1 MVPALCFV
9 LLHLR
14 LAVGLILLCIEQ
26 FQASKF
32 LNPRHLN
39 SCGLVSVEIPS
50 LFGPNFIQMPHLSTI
65 CISEMICFCDQQMY
79 QNLQQKNYQFWC
91 RCWVFLLVSILQ
103 SEIPQNTWLV
113 WYRFSSSSMFS
124 KIDNNEMA
132 GNSLRLPQT
141 STSYKFESPLLLQN
155 TDLKL

>member
-14 LAVGLILLCIEQ
+14 LAVGLILLCVEQ

-50 LFGPNFIQMPHLSTI
+50 LLGPNCIQMPHLSKI
-65 CISEMICFCDQQMY
+65 CISEMIYFCDQQM
-79 QNLQQKNYQFWC
+79 
-91 RCWVFLLVSILQ
+91 
-103 SEIPQNTWLV
+103 
-113 WYRFSSSSMFS
+113 
-124 KIDNNEMA
+124 
-132 GNSLRLPQT
+132 
-141 STSYKFESPLLLQN
+141 
-155 TDLKL
+155 

>member
-65 CISEMICFCDQQMY
+65 CISEMICFVISKCSRINSKKIISFGATVGFFACIQ
-79 QNLQQKNYQFWC
+79 C
-91 RCWVFLLVSILQ
+91 
-103 SEIPQNTWLV
+103 EISQNTWLV

-124 KIDNNEMA
+124 K
-132 GNSLRLPQT
+132 
-141 STSYKFESPLLLQN
+141 
-155 TDLKL
+155 

>member
-14 LAVGLILLCIEQ
+14 LAVGLILLCVEQ

-50 LFGPNFIQMPHLSTI
+50 LLGPNCIQMPHLSTI
-65 CISEMICFCDQQMY
+65 CISEMICFCDQQMQ
-79 QNLQQKNYQFWC
+79 QNLQQKNYQFQC
-91 RCWVFLLVSILQ
+91 RCWVFCLQ
-103 SEIPQNTWLV
+103 AFYSEIFQNTWLV
-113 WYRFSSSSMFS
+113 WYSFSSSSMFS
-124 KIDNNEMA
+124 KVDNNEMA

-141 STSYKFESPLLLQN
+141 STSYKFELPLLLQN

>member
-14 LAVGLILLCIEQ
+14 LAVDLILLCVEQ

-50 LFGPNFIQMPHLSTI
+50 LLGPNCIQMLHLSTI
-65 CISEMICFCDQQMY
+65 CISEMICFCDQQM
-79 QNLQQKNYQFWC
+79 
-91 RCWVFLLVSILQ
+91 
-103 SEIPQNTWLV
+103 
-113 WYRFSSSSMFS
+113 
-124 KIDNNEMA
+124 
-132 GNSLRLPQT
+132 
-141 STSYKFESPLLLQN
+141 
-155 TDLKL
+155 